1 MTTPR
6 PDRRQPS
13 TARET
18 RFGPT
23 LSALD
28 LDDLLLELRD
38 RAGLAQDAQRRLAAL
53 LDAVVAVTADLDLPT
68 VLTTIV
74 ETACQLSGAQYGA
87 LGVLS
92 PERDHLMQFITYGI
106 DEKTRD
112 TIGPLPTGHGV
123 LGLLLIENPQPMRLH
138 DIADHPASV
147 GFPEHHPPMHSF
159 LGVPLRTREAVFGNL
174 YLAEKHDAA
183 GERRDFTKADEEVV
197 EALAAAAG
205 VAVENAQLYERTRSR
220 ETWLEAAGSAS
231 QRLVA
236 DGATAAAVQQVAHA
250 AREAAG
256 ADLALLALSPAAPVG
271 QEVGES
277 GVVAADDVQLRV
289 AATSGD
295 VSSPAPSH
303 LKVGEVFG
311 AEPVGR
317 LAVPCDPH
325 LGGVLGVEEWQQ
337 ALAAPMW
344 SGETFMGVAVLCWRK
359 AQRLSSEAVAPISV
373 FAERVA
379 MAMDVASAQAYR
391 ARLAVLEDR
400 DRIARDLHDLVI
412 QRLFAV
418 GLSIQS
424 AEADAVRPEVVDR
437 LRRAVDDLDDTIKD
451 VRRTIFQ
458 LHSPTGQDL
467 RNQLDD
473 VVAAARRG
481 LGFAPR
487 LLIEGPAIA
496 VPPVVA
502 ADVVA
507 VVRELL
513 SNAAR
518 HARATH
524 VEVRLRVGSE
534 VEVMV
539 SDDGQGLDP
548 GQGRRSGLANL
559 TERANGHGGDL
570 AISAGDPQGTVV
582 RWHVPLPAAT

>member
-1 MTTPR
+1 MTSPAGER
-6 PDRRQPS
+6 RRQSGSLEP
-13 TARET
+13 

-23 LSALD
+23 LSTLD

-74 ETACQLSGAQYGA
+74 QTACQLSGAQYGA

-92 PERDHLMQFITYGI
+92 PERDHLSQFITYGI
-106 DEKTRD
+106 DDETRD
-112 TIGPLPTGHGV
+112 KIGPLPTGHGV

-174 YLAEKHDAA
+174 YLAEKHDAN
-183 GERRDFTKADEEVV
+183 GERRDFTQDDEEVV

-205 VAVENAQLYERTRSR
+205 VAVENAQLYERTRTR
-220 ETWLEAAGSAS
+220 EAWLEAAGASS
-231 QRLVA
+231 QRLVSE
-236 DGATAAAVQQVAHA
+236 GGTAAALQQVAHA
-250 AREAAG
+250 ARGAG
-256 ADLALLALSPAAPVG
+256 DADLAILALSAAAPVG

-277 GVVAADDVQLRV
+277 GVQADEDVQLRV
-289 AATSGD
+289 GAQSAD
-295 VSSPAPSH
+295 APVAVPSH
-303 LKVGEVFG
+303 LKVGQVFG
-311 AEPVGR
+311 PEVGSLPVI
-317 LAVPCDPH
+317 VDPA
-325 LGGVLGVEEWQQ
+325 LGGLLDAGAWRR

-344 SGETFMGVAVLCWRK
+344 SGETFMGTLILAWRDDR
-359 AQRLSSEAVAPISV
+359 RLSSDGIGPVGV

-379 MAMDVASAQAYR
+379 MALDVASSQAYR

-418 GLSIQS
+418 GLSVQS
-424 AEADAVRPEVVDR
+424 AEADAVRPEVVER

-487 LLIEGPAIA
+487 LVIEGPVIA
-496 VPPVVA
+496 VPPTVA

-518 HARATH
+518 HAQASH

-534 VEVMV
+534 VDVV
-539 SDDGQGLDP
+539 VRDDGNGLDP
-548 GQGRRSGLANL
+548 AQGRRSGLANL
-559 TERANGHGGDL
+559 TERAKTHGGTL
-570 AISAGDPQGTVV
+570 ELEAVEPRGTQV
-582 RWHVPLPAAT
+582 RWRVPLPSA

>member
-1 MTTPR
+1 MTSPAGERRR
-6 PDRRQPS
+6 PAASSEP
-13 TARET
+13 

-23 LSALD
+23 LSTLE

-38 RAGLAQDAQRRLAAL
+38 RAGLAQEAQRRLAAL
-53 LDAVVAVTADLDLPT
+53 LEAVVAVTADLDLPT

-92 PERDHLMQFITYGI
+92 PERDYLTQFVTYGI
-106 DEKTRD
+106 DEATRD
-112 TIGPLPTGHGV
+112 QIGPLPTGHGV

-147 GFPEHHPPMHSF
+147 GFPANHPPMHSF
-159 LGVPLRTREAVFGNL
+159 LGVPVRTREAVFGNL

-183 GERRDFTKADEEVV
+183 GERRDFTEADEEVV

-205 VAVENAQLYERTRSR
+205 VAVENAQLYERTRNR
-220 ETWLEAAGSAS
+220 ETWLEAAGSSS
-231 QRLVA
+231 QRLA
-236 DGATAAAVQQVAHA
+236 SDGATPAALQQVVHA
-250 AREAAG
+250 ARQAG
-256 ADLALLALSPAAPVG
+256 EADLAILALSAAAPVG
-271 QEVGES
+271 QEVGET
-277 GVVAADDVQLRV
+277 GVRADGDVQMRV
-289 AATSGD
+289 AA
-295 VSSPAPSH
+295 VSADAPFAAPSH
-303 LKVGEVFG
+303 LKVGQVFPDAVRG
-311 AEPVGR
+311 EPVSV
-317 LAVPCDPH
+317 APD
-325 LGGVLGVEEWQQ
+325 LGGAIDVDDWEQ
-337 ALAAPMW
+337 ALAAPLW
-344 SGETFMGVAVLCWRK
+344 SGETFMGALVLAWRG
-359 AQRLSSEAVAPISV
+359 QRRLSTEGIGPVGV

-379 MAMDVASAQAYR
+379 MALDVASSQAYR

-418 GLSIQS
+418 GLSVQS
-424 AEADAVRPEVVDR
+424 AEADAVRPEVVER

-458 LHSPTGQDL
+458 LHSPTGHDL

-487 LLIEGPAIA
+487 LVIEGPVIA
-496 VPPVVA
+496 VPAPVA

-518 HARATH
+518 HARASH

-534 VEVMV
+534 VEVV
-539 SDDGQGLDP
+539 VRDDGDGIDP
-548 GQGRRSGLANL
+548 AQARRSGLANL
-559 TERANGHGGDL
+559 TDRASGHGGTLDV
-570 AISAGDPQGTVV
+570 SAVEPHGTQV
-582 RWHVPLPAAT
+582 RWRVPLPSA